1 MKEKGAM
8 VVLDEGW
15 TVTEWEYD
23 KTGTMN
29 LA

>member
-15 TVTEWEYD
+15 TVMEWEYD
-23 KTGTMN
+23 KTGMN

>member
-23 KTGTMN
+23 KTGMN